1 MFSQS
6 LIQKLLLGYAD
17 QQAANAALEH
27 SDDGS
32 ETKNGDSSHDIWTEI
47 AGQMAKTYLSSYT
60 IPNNLPSQPTEQHKM
75 PAKEIYEDFKHIF
88 ALEQP
93 SFIIKEWMLYAL
105 RYQIPFP
112 AYFIPPLLE
121 LLLLDPPLCHLA
133 ARMIEPQASTLS
145 RLNKKWEFWTK
156 IFSHDIPD
164 FSDSWSA
171 FWLERQFILANP
183 QERHRLWTLYSD
195 LPKAWKRIFLDFA
208 LKYSEA
214 IEQDSILNTLAAEQ
228 DPDLA
233 VLLQGLLFSLGNE
246 EQEVQLEMQFQALF
260 NTANAVKGAEDD
272 RKRMSYFPPGIF
284 LKAFDID
291 ENLAWGKLWNS
302 PKLIAILWRSAARYR
317 SQKFLG
323 KICFQWLSGRID
335 LPTGIAIMDEWIE
348 NISSKTLHRM
358 LYALIEAKEFP
369 ITRLIQVLGIHSALW
384 EPKLSMQ
391 ICVIWNDNYLDQ
403 QNTKAKEKEGIGF
416 LQIIQDKTYPQVSDY
431 LTERWEHGQ
440 HFSND
445 LAQQMSSTLSH
456 INFRHD
462 MLSGMGLNMD
472 GGIAAK

>member
-17 QQAANAALEH
+17 QQEAKATLE
-27 SDDGS
+27 SNDEGS
-32 ETKNGDSSHDIWTEI
+32 ETKNGNSNLDIWSEI
-47 AGQMAKTYLSSYT
+47 AGQLAKTYISSYT
-60 IPNNLPSQPTEQHKM
+60 IPNILPPQSTEQHKL

-93 SFIIKEWMLYAL
+93 SFIIREWMLYAL

-112 AYFIPPLLE
+112 AYFIPSLLD
-121 LLLLDPPLCHLA
+121 LMLSDPPLCHLA
-133 ARMIEPQASTLS
+133 ARMIEPHASTLS
-145 RLNKKWEFWTK
+145 RLNNKWDFWAK
-156 IFSHDIPD
+156 ICSQDIPD
-164 FSDSWSA
+164 FTDKSSA
-171 FWLERQFILANP
+171 LWLESQFILVSTI
-183 QERHRLWTLYSD
+183 ERERLWTLYSD
-195 LPKAWKRIFLDFA
+195 LPRAWKRIFLDFA

-214 IEQDSILNTLAAEQ
+214 LEQDFILGTLAAEQ

-246 EQEVQLEMQFQALF
+246 EQEVQLAMQFQALF
-260 NTANAVKGAEDD
+260 KTANKVKGAEDD
-272 RKRMSYFPPGIF
+272 WRIISYFPPGIF
-284 LKAFDID
+284 LKAFDIE

-302 PKLIAILWRSAARYR
+302 PKLIPILWRSAALYR

-323 KICFQWLSGRID
+323 KICFHWLSGRID
-335 LPTGIAIMDEWIE
+335 WPVGIEMMDEWIE

-369 ITRLIQVLGIHSALW
+369 ITRLIRLLGIHSALW

-391 ICVIWNDNYLDQ
+391 ICVIWNDRYLDQ

-416 LQIIQDKTYPQVSDY
+416 LQIIQDKTYPLVSDY

-462 MLSGMGLNMD
+462 MLSGMGLKMD